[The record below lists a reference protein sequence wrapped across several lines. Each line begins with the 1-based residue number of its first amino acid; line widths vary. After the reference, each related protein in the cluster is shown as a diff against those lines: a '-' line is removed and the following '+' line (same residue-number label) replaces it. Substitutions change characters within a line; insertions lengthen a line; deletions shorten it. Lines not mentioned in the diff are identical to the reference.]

1 MKDALRVKRQ
11 ETLLVSSKSRES
23 FQCLDLFVSSEAQ
36 SSQGVAVPWTSKVL
50 PLSKPNLFTTVKLQR
65 LDDVLKRSQ
74 PKNFQQISHRLKFTF
89 TE

>member
-1 MKDALRVKRQ
+1 MLI
-11 ETLLVSSKSRES
+11 SSKSRES

-36 SSQGVAVPWTSKVL
+36 SSQEVAVPWTSKVL

-65 LDDVLKRSQ
+65 LDDVLKRSNQ
-74 PKNFQQISHRLKFTF
+74 KNLKKISHRLKYTF